1 MLVLNE
7 SKTEII
13 MFGLKPH
20 DDHVFDL
27 GHCSKYITSFAK
39 NLGVIFDSG
48 LLFEKQ
54 VNAVVK
60 SSQIKVSFFNTF
72 YRLFIY
78 LFVLVLITVMP
89 YITVLASLV

>member
-1 MLVLNE
+1 
-7 SKTEII
+7 

-48 LLFEKQ
+48 LMFEKQ
-54 VNAVVK
+54 VNAVAK
-60 SSQIKVSFFNTF
+60 SSFFNLRRVAKLKSLFFNTF

-78 LFVLVLITVMP
+78 LCVLVLITVMP

>member
-1 MLVLNE
+1 
-7 SKTEII
+7 

-27 GHCSKYITSFAK
+27 GHCSKYITLFAK
-39 NLGVIFDSG
+39 KLGVIFDSG